1 MTSSTQVTVVE
12 RRLISPPPRT
22 VTATSLPLTFL
33 DIPWLLF
40 SPSQPLFFYDLP
52 VSTAEFIQTILPN
65 LENALS
71 LTLQHFFP
79 LSGKLVTPPLSSMPP
94 RLEYTGDDSIFLTIV
109 EATAADAGDF
119 KNLTGNHPKL
129 ARDLKCLVPVLRST
143 GVGSKQQLLAVQITV
158 FPEAGVCMGFALRH
172 VVADG
177 RTFNNFLKKWGELT
191 KTGGVCGADGSVTFH
206 DRAVITDPGGLES
219 TLLKEWSKLKNSQKM
234 ENINKANGS
243 KHDFSRATFV
253 LRPHEMEK
261 IKIWIL
267 TRSGMLFG
275 SSQLL
280 LSPYVLTCA
289 FIWACWMKTHQFTC
303 EDDCGEIV
311 HYFGFIAGGI
321 TRLHYT
327 VPNTYV
333 GNCVGFGRS
342 SATRKELMGENG
354 VVYAAKAIGDTIKK
368 LNGDML
374 GGAKSWISEWK
385 VIRESELHVMV
396 TGSPKLD
403 VYGLDFGWG
412 RPVKIEEVSIDT
424 TGVISLCEGR
434 EVVGAIEIGLALPR
448 SKMDVFSSFFI
459 KGMNS
464 FSIHC

>member
-1 MTSSTQVTVVE
+1 MSSSTKVTVVE
-12 RRLISPPPRT
+12 RRLVSPPSRS
-22 VTATSLPLTFL
+22 VTAASLPLTFL

-40 SPSQPLFFYDLP
+40 SPGQPLFFYDFP
-52 VSTAEFIQTILPN
+52 VSTAEFRETILPN
-65 LENALS
+65 LETALS

-79 LSGKLVTPPLSSMPP
+79 LAGKLVTPSLSSVPP
-94 RLEYTGDDSIFLTIV
+94 RLEYTGDDSIMLTIA

-129 ARDLKCLVPVLRST
+129 VRDLKGLVPVLWST
-143 GVGSKQQLLAVQITV
+143 GVGSKQPLLAVQITV
-158 FPEAGVCMGFALRH
+158 FPEAGVCMGFSLRH

-177 RTFNNFLKKWGELT
+177 RTFNNFLRTWGELS
-191 KTGGVCGADGSVTFH
+191 KTGGVWGVDGSVTFH
-206 DRAVITDPGGLES
+206 DRAVIKDPGGLES
-219 TLLKEWSKLKNSQKM
+219 TLLKDWSNMKNSQKM
-234 ENINKANGS
+234 EGINEANGL
-243 KHDFSRATFV
+243 KHDFTRATFV
-253 LRPHEMEK
+253 LHPHEMEK
-261 IKIWIL
+261 IKTWIL

-275 SSQLL
+275 SAQLL

-289 FIWACWMKTHQFTC
+289 FIWACWMKTHRFTY
-303 EDDCGEIV
+303 EDIDSGEIV

-333 GNCVGFGRS
+333 GNLVGFGRS

-374 GGAKSWISEWK
+374 GGAKNWISEWK
-385 VIRESELHVMV
+385 VIHESELHVMV
-396 TGSPKLD
+396 TGSPKLG

-424 TGVISLCEGR
+424 TGAISLCEGR
-434 EVVGAIEIGLALPR
+434 QVVGAIEIGLALPR
-448 SKMDVFSSFFI
+448 PYQLHV
-459 KGMNS
+459 GL
-464 FSIHC
+464 